1 MSGVASRVKA
11 TSGRVHLFN
20 LSPAPGSTSTQKRLG
35 RGRSSGLGKTSGRG
49 HKGQK
54 ARAGNGKPK
63 AGFEGGQTPIVKLFP
78 KKGFVNQNAKTYAPV
93 NLDRLQH
100 WIDQGRLTS
109 SADKP
114 ITARELLLSGCIH
127 QVHDGIKLL
136 GSGAEHVKT
145 AIHITPSRA
154 SQSAIR
160 AVEKKGGSVYC
171 KYYNDL
177 ALRDC
182 VKGRTDR
189 VQAAPTRKIDILWY
203 TSWRNRGYLSPTAL
217 SKMPAVEDR
226 WKRLSQ
232 QLLAFKTQEYDKAK

>member
-1 MSGVASRVKA
+1 MVCEAYDV
-11 TSGRVHLFN
+11 LII
-20 LSPAPGSTSTQKRLG
+20 QRLC
-35 RGRSSGLGKTSGRG
+35 R
-49 HKGQK
+49 
-54 ARAGNGKPK
+54 
-63 AGFEGGQTPIVKLFP
+63 
-78 KKGFVNQNAKTYAPV
+78 NAKTYAPI

-109 SADKP
+109 SPDKP

-127 QVHDGIKLL
+127 NVHDGIKLL
-136 GSGAEHVKT
+136 GSVSASVSSRTVYAQHNVQGAEHVKT

-189 VQAAPTRKIDILWY
+189 VQAAPTRKTDIRKLFVV
-203 TSWRNRGYLSPTAL
+203 RTAI
-217 SKMPAVEDR
+217 A
-226 WKRLSQ
+226 
-232 QLLAFKTQEYDKAK
+232 LLTL